1 MYKLYE
7 NMAAFYFPY
16 ALDYKES
23 RRAEKPH
30 RYTIAVCYIFHYT
43 YADFFLQDN
52 SPHRKTASFLTHYF

>member
-43 YADFFLQDN
+43 FSA
-52 SPHRKTASFLTHYF
+52 R